1 LTPCHEFPYPA
12 QSVVACDDGNTVLPG
27 ARCSPQEEIVSTR
40 NDTSALCDHNPQ
52 LTQIDCGQQG
62 IQVYSPTRNRFTSGE
77 IWRTLAIEAE

>member
-1 LTPCHEFPYPA
+1 M
-12 QSVVACDDGNTVLPG
+12 
-27 ARCSPQEEIVSTR
+27 STR